1 MEDMHHTANV
11 PQWKKKEVEDIKNL
25 IKSYPLFGMAGIS
38 GIPAKQLQ
46 KMRRN
51 LKDIAVLKVARN
63 TFIRRALEE
72 SGEDARKMNEYIDVQ
87 TLLVFTEQ
95 NPFKLY
101 KLLEQTKTP
110 APIKA
115 GAVAPNDI
123 TVVKGPTGFPP
134 GPILGEMQSA
144 GIPAA
149 IENGKVSIRETKVV
163 AKEGEVVSQKLAT
176 MLTRLEIYPMLVGLD
191 LRAVFEA
198 GSIFKPDVLAI
209 DESKYFSDFLQAAKQ
224 AFNLSINVAYPTST
238 TITALISKAVSESRN
253 IGINVAI
260 FEPELMEA
268 LLGKAQA
275 QMMSVASVALS
286 NDENAVD
293 SELKEALG
301 AAAKSA
307 AAIEAVSNDSVTEA
321 PEAEEKSKEV
331 EEEEAEESGMAGLGA
346 LFG

>member
-1 MEDMHHTANV
+1 MMEDVHHTEHV
-11 PQWKKKEVEDIKNL
+11 PQWKKKEIEDIKDL
-25 IKSYPLFGMAGIS
+25 IKSYPLFGMAGIT

-46 KMRRN
+46 QMRRN
-51 LKDIAVLKVARN
+51 LKDIVVLKVARN
-63 TFIRRALEE
+63 TLIRRALEE
-72 SGEDARKMNEYIDVQ
+72 SGEDVHKMADYVDVQ

-123 TVVKGPTGFPP
+123 IVVKGPTSFPP
-134 GPILGEMQSA
+134 GPILGEMQGA

-163 AKEGEVVSQKLAT
+163 AKQGEAVSQKLAT
-176 MLTRLEIYPMLVGLD
+176 MLTRLEIYPMEVGLD
-191 LRAVFEA
+191 LRAVCEA
-198 GSIFKPDVLAI
+198 GSIFEPDVLAI
-209 DESKYFSDFLQAAKQ
+209 DEGKYFSDFAQAARQ
-224 AFNLSINVAYPTST
+224 AFNLSVNAAYPTST

-253 IGINVAI
+253 LGLYAAI
-260 FEPELMEA
+260 FEPELMDA

-301 AAAKSA
+301 AAARSA
-307 AAIEAVSNDSVTEA
+307 TVAEAVSEGSVTEA
-321 PEAEEKSKEV
+321 SEAEEE
-331 EEEEAEESGMAGLGA
+331 EATEEEAEESGMAGLGA